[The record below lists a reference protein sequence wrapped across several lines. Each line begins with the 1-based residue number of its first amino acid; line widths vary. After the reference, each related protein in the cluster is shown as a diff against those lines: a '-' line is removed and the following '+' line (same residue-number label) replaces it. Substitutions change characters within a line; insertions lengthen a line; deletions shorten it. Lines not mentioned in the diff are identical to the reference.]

1 MAAARALA
9 DWCVGVTAFSE
20 MSFMFGIWSMTVS
33 GELAKVLGIDH
44 GLRPDGKASIS

>member
-1 MAAARALA
+1 VGRQR
-9 DWCVGVTAFSE
+9 VGVTAFSE